1 MKTILLLFLLLSL
14 GLYANTDNKKTI
26 FIPNNVSKKTEYTPV
41 IKVKYSLSLSKK
53 YDLKYSL
60 VMPMK
65 KENLSILG
73 HTIKKNRFE
82 AKPIYQARFRNTE
95 NLDLASIVERNKLYN
110 ISKSIQIKT
119 Y

>member
-1 MKTILLLFLLLSL
+1 MKTTLIIFLLLSI
-14 GLYANTDNKKTI
+14 GLSANTDNKKSI
-26 FIPNNVSKKTEYTPV
+26 FIPSSPAKKTEYTPIV
-41 IKVKYSLSLSKK
+41 RVKYNLSLSKR

-65 KENLSILG
+65 KENLSILNN
-73 HTIKKNRFE
+73 TIKKNRFD
-82 AKPIYQARFRNTE
+82 AKPVYQPRFRNTA

-110 ISKSIQIKT
+110 LSKTIQIRT